1 MAEETLYDSEA
12 MRRLAGIELGDD
24 RIPDETTILKF
35 RHLLGQHGLT
45 ETIFADVNTH
55 LADKGITLRSG
66 TLVDA
71 TIIDVNRPGFPR
83 GVFVQNLSGF
93 FKGFHLFVE
102 CLLHFLRRPMTD
114 GTV

>member
-1 MAEETLYDSEA
+1 MVEEQTL
-12 MRRLAGIELGDD
+12 EL
-24 RIPDETTILKF
+24 
-35 RHLLGQHGLT
+35 
-45 ETIFADVNTH
+45 
-55 LADKGITLRSG
+55 
-66 TLVDA
+66 
-71 TIIDVNRPGFPR
+71 NRPGFPR